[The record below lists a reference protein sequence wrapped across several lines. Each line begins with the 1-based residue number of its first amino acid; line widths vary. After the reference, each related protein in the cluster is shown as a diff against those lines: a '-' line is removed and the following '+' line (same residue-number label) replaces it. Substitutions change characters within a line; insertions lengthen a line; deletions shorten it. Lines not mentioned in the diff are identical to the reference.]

1 MAGVQ
6 ELELEGVIGFSGV
19 QRHALLLHPNDAHII
34 YPLGATVVIRN
45 VHDNKDQT
53 FLQGHTDR
61 VTCITMSKDGKLL
74 ASGQITHMGYL
85 AQIMVWDISQ
95 IGTGQPKL
103 MHVLK
108 LHKVQIQALAFSCH
122 GSYLASLGGADDNNL
137 VIWRVED
144 GMAICGSPASHDS
157 ALTLCWYN
165 NSEGSLAS
173 GGLRN
178 LRVWDFD
185 AVNRKVRPTDV
196 ALGQNNPNPNPNPNP
211 HPNPNPNPNPN
222 QVRPTDVAL
231 GQNKRSINCK
241 LLAWLGSQGCRGT
254 GPGAP
259 VG

>member
-222 QVRPTDVAL
+222 QV
-231 GQNKRSINCK
+231 GGS
-241 LLAWLGSQGCRGT
+241 LASL
-254 GPGAP
+254 
-259 VG
+259 

>member
-157 ALTLCWYN
+157 ALTLCWYATLGEKLHRSRATSVLTLLFLRAHARTAAT
-165 NSEGSLAS
+165 SEDARVRAASSPVSLGSL
-173 GGLRN
+173 
-178 LRVWDFD
+178 
-185 AVNRKVRPTDV
+185 PTQRMR
-196 ALGQNNPNPNPNPNP
+196 A
-211 HPNPNPNPNPN
+211 
-222 QVRPTDVAL
+222 
-231 GQNKRSINCK
+231 
-241 LLAWLGSQGCRGT
+241 
-254 GPGAP
+254 
-259 VG
+259 